1 VTDSLVEVFEGDGM
15 TILLETYVGAV
26 KGTSLYANEPG
37 VSPWDY
43 GRTRFSVKNGQTF
56 WIDMNEIQGL
66 VNVTGVGGTN
76 PATFHPD
83 NLIEVWGAGI
93 LAFEYAIA
101 NGEQFYVSSH
111 VNHFGVTQWDG
122 ADLPSETILVVEEG
136 SELSGTL
143 SEEGFY
149 LSESEVIGV
158 PEWKTESIWWK
169 KKIRMAL
176 ILDYL
181 KKKRLVFWENC
192 LIKHFPTVSM
202 VMNFCLLSSTM
213 MELVMV
219 WHIVLLLRSLQ

>member
-1 VTDSLVEVFEGDGM
+1 MTDSLVEVFEGDGM

-26 KGTSLYANEPG
+26 KGTSIWANLEPT
-37 VSPWDY
+37 SPSETE
-43 GRTRFSVKNGQTF
+43 RTRFSVKNGQTF

-66 VNVTGVGGTN
+66 TEIWGLGGSD
-76 PATFHPD
+76 PATIHLD
-83 NLIEVWGAGI
+83 NMIEVWGAGMV
-93 LAFEYAIA
+93 AFYYKA
-101 NGEQFYVSSH
+101 NGNEYYVSSH

-169 KKIRMAL
+169 KK
-176 ILDYL
+176 
-181 KKKRLVFWENC
+181 
-192 LIKHFPTVSM
+192 SG
-202 VMNFCLLSSTM
+202 
-213 MELVMV
+213 
-219 WHIVLLLRSLQ
+219 WHLYWTI